1 MARPA
6 CLKKSIVLIPLPSLI
21 KKQQQKT
28 VAFSSFLRHFER
40 LLTFHLSVSD
50 CDGNAPVTKERKKER
65 KKRRVGW
72 SFPQIDLPS
81 AAQSLSQDSVHRL
94 QHF

>member
-6 CLKKSIVLIPLPSLI
+6 CFLFFLASLC
-21 KKQQQKT
+21 
-28 VAFSSFLRHFER
+28 R
-40 LLTFHLSVSD
+40 LLAFHISVSD
-50 CDGNAPVTKERKKER
+50 YDGNAPVKKQKG
-65 KKRRVGW
+65 KKKKKKKGGVGW